1 MLSNWI
7 AFKWNTIGLV
17 ISARA
22 AAFGSRPQT
31 QVILLIEG
39 TYFHRSREESDG
51 TAPMSDHALSV
62 EPREGAEFRG
72 GSVWIIKISVDI
84 DLIFSYCQGE
94 I

>member
-1 MLSNWI
+1 MPSNWI

-51 TAPMSDHALSV
+51 TTLMSDYALSV
-62 EPREGAEFRG
+62 EPGEGAEFCG

>member
-17 ISARA
+17 ISSRA
-22 AAFGSRPQT
+22 AAFGIQPQT
-31 QVILLIEG
+31 RVISLIEG
-39 TYFHRSREESDG
+39 TYFHKSREDPGS
-51 TAPMSDHALSV
+51 TALMSDHALSV
-62 EPREGAEFRG
+62 ELREGGELRG
-72 GSVWIIKISVDI
+72 GSLWIIKTSVDI